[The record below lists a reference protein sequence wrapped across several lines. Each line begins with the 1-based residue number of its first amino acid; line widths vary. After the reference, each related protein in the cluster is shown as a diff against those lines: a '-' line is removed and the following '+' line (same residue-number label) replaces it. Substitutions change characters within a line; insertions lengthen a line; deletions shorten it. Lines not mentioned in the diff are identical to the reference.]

1 LTVINRFGEM
11 FFMSAALKYSLRE
24 KVKVLGWFALGYGIF
39 YIFPN
44 FYASWKPSQLPLT
57 WVDHSVP
64 FLPWTFLIYTS
75 DYLLIL
81 LAVLIIEDKESF
93 QSFSRTMFCTLF
105 ICGLFFLFFPFRHH
119 IDHQGRLGAGVDQ
132 GCAAGRGQT
141 GFFRMVNDFQRQASA
156 ALHVVQKRPPIAG
169 LAARLGGDGADKLGM
184 ALAQSVRAD
193 FQGRDRARHRGL
205 AQHPTARQP
214 FAEANNL
221 AEAVHHPKT
230 IAMRLCDQ
238 QTAII
243 GAEVQ
248 GGISVAAPGRRYGRG
263 TCGGIGNRHF
273 PPP

>member
-105 ICGLFFLFFPFRHH
+105 ICGLFFLFFP
-119 IDHQGRLGAGVDQ
+119 
-132 GCAAGRGQT
+132 T
-141 GFFRMVNDFQRQASA
+141 TYP
-156 ALHVVQKRPPIAG
+156 RPPYPVLDSLIIQGAMDLVYIA
-169 LAARLGGDGADKLGM
+169 DSPNNCFPSM
-184 ALAQSVRAD
+184 HVAL
-193 FQGRDRARHRGL
+193 
-205 AQHPTARQP
+205 T
-214 FAEANNL
+214 
-221 AEAVHHPKT
+221 
-230 IAMRLCDQ
+230 
-238 QTAII
+238 
-243 GAEVQ
+243 
-248 GGISVAAPGRRYGRG
+248 SVAAWNLRNRSSRLFRVFVIWTLAVIASTLTTKQHYLADIV
-263 TCGGIGNRHF
+263 GGLSVVAVVIMAEIKLFSLWVKKSSNCAKTVG
-273 PPP
+273 